1 MMPVG
6 MPAPEQ
12 MAAENTAQ
20 GGMDEQRRRMLVQ
33 MLGGQP
39 QRGGVN
45 PWAGAAQNVASLAT
59 MFMPASGGA
68 KTL

>member
-1 MMPVG
+1 MPVG

-20 GGMDEQRRRMLVQ
+20 GGMDDQRRRMLIQ
-33 MLGGQP
+33 MLAGQP
-39 QRGGVN
+39 QRGAN
-45 PWAGAAQNVASLAT
+45 PWAGAAQNIASLAT